1 MSKIATTLVVGVVL
15 TVLLAA
21 SAAATD
27 FLPPDRTTLGKI
39 DMAVERGELPYDYA
53 ITYKYLALWKD
64 TENLVPA
71 QYRGERLGSAPWVS
85 GTPVIREL
93 GLAYNTLRPELKAML
108 EEHFG
113 IVRADEGG
121 QLFNSFN
128 YRVIG
133 NGDSSYGGY
142 PIFTYDTEHF
152 RIHWV
157 EEGPDAVTDLSDSNS
172 NGVPDI
178 AEWTCED
185 YEAAY
190 KLCTGG
196 SANGHTSKGNFHM
209 LPAPGYE
216 GFMPLKDY
224 YADIDG
230 ETWPEDFDYG
240 DDDRSD
246 VYLIGD
252 LGSGTGGATYGGLTF
267 PYTPWFDSAG
277 WFVQHSDI
285 YYGVHGDAYS
295 GSGGWNTT
303 AICSHEFEHLVQDMI
318 DNQGVSPSAPEGQEF
333 WYLEATSMWNEH
345 FCYEG
350 QPDFVNRAG
359 NWLNNT
365 RRTIE
370 DDGYGGYDCCVINM
384 FFEDWVEKS
393 SWRVNLGEGEENRF
407 VPEVWRAM
415 AGPGDPWFTGEL
427 TINRDPKDAM
437 SYIIETNDDTKTY
450 IEGRGFP
457 NTFEIFTKWNW
468 FTGTRDDGQHY
479 VYGPQLG
486 PTNPV
491 RNYGASDYPVAQ
503 ENPSP
508 FFIDHLGHA
517 YFYFAE
523 LPSWTAG
530 VLTYTGGDENPGG
543 SEDWAG
549 HVCALKGGTWQSLEE
564 VAGDWSDM
572 LSPQDIGIIQ
582 IPDPDQ
588 YEAFVFCLANTS
600 YVGMDLEY
608 SFWFNPTSDTA
619 NPVTTMSLIRTQVN
633 PDYLEILLGAN
644 ENLFGFP
651 EVFATYTP
659 DGGDST
665 KIEINMNDPG
675 DNSKSFVG
683 TLTLD
688 VGFKGTGRVDYRAAD
703 MAGNIVSD
711 TKQFS
716 AGTLAAGGGTV
727 GGGNAYLRAPSGA
740 FKAPTLVT
748 IFESEAHAETPTATG
763 LTAEGSGNLTV
774 GEAVETVGTSYAYGP
789 DWANLGAPVSVIIS
803 YEGLDVTKEDYL
815 SVYQWNGSGWT
826 DLGGTIDRLHKRVT
840 AEANALGEF
849 ILGYGDR
856 KEGDGG
862 GFVPTSYAL
871 YQSYPNPAGT
881 SAKVKYALPE
891 DEHVTIKLYNIA
903 GQVVKVLVDEDASA
917 GTYVKEVSADGLAN
931 GVYLY
936 KMEAGDYNAVKKMVI
951 TR

>member
-15 TVLLAA
+15 TVLLAV

-27 FLPPDRTTLGKI
+27 LLPPDRTTLGKI
-39 DMAVERGELPYDYA
+39 DMAVERGELPYDYG

-71 QYRGERLGSAPWVS
+71 QYRGERLGSGPWVS
-85 GTPVIREL
+85 GTAIIQEL
-93 GLAYNTLRPELKAML
+93 GLAYDTLRPELKTIL
-108 EEHFG
+108 EENFG
-113 IVRADEGG
+113 IVRAGEGG
-121 QLFNSFN
+121 QLYNSLN

-142 PIFTYDTEHF
+142 EIYTYDTDHY
-152 RIHWV
+152 RVHYAL
-157 EEGPDAVTDLSDSNS
+157 EGPDAVTDLSDSNS
-172 NGVPDI
+172 NGIPDI
-178 AEWTCED
+178 VEWTCED
-185 YEAAY
+185 YEAAFTLY
-190 KLCTGG
+190 TGG
-196 SANGHTSKGNFHM
+196 SYYGHNSKGSNHM
-209 LPAPGYE
+209 IAVPGYE
-216 GFMPLKDY
+216 EYMPLRDY
-224 YADIDG
+224 YADLEG
-230 ETWPEDFDYG
+230 EPWPGDEYDYG
-240 DDDRSD
+240 GDNKWD

-252 LGSGTGGATYGGLTF
+252 LGSGTGGATYIDRSF
-267 PYTPWFDSAG
+267 PITDWFDYSSYA
-277 WFVQHSDI
+277 VQHSDV
-285 YYGVHGDAYS
+285 YYGVHGDAYTS
-295 GSGGWNTT
+295 SGWNTT
-303 AICSHEFEHLVQDMI
+303 SICAHEFGHSIQFMHDALES
-318 DNQGVSPSAPEGQEF
+318 SPSAPEGQER
-333 WYLEATSMWNEH
+333 WYLEATSMWDEH
-345 FCYEG
+345 YCYEG
-350 QPDFVNRAG
+350 QPDWLGRCRS
-359 NWLNNT
+359 WLNNT
-365 RRTIE
+365 RRSIE
-370 DDGYGGYDCCVINM
+370 DDGYGGYDSTVINM

-393 SWRVNLGEGEENRF
+393 TWKSNLGTSEEDRF
-407 VPEVWRAM
+407 VPEVWRAA
-415 AGPGDPWFTGEL
+415 AGPGDPWFTGEFSV
-427 TINRDPKDAM
+427 NRDPKDAI
-437 SYIIETNDDTKTY
+437 SYVIETNDTTKPY
-450 IEGRGFP
+450 IEGRGFKDA
-457 NTFEIFTKWNW
+457 FEIFTKWNW
-468 FTGTRDDGQHY
+468 YTGTRDDGQHY
-479 VYGPQLG
+479 VYGAQLG
-486 PTNPV
+486 DRNPS
-491 RNYGASDYPVAQ
+491 RTYGAGDYPVTQ
-503 ENPSP
+503 EGASP

-517 YFYFAE
+517 YFYFGE

-530 VLTYTGGDENPGG
+530 VLTYTGGAENPGG

-549 HVCALKGGTWQSLEE
+549 HICALKGGTWQSLDG

-582 IPDPDQ
+582 ITDPDQ

-600 YVGMDLEY
+600 YVGMDLDY
-608 SFWFNPTSDTA
+608 SFWFNPTSDTT
-619 NPVTTMSLIRTQVN
+619 NPVTKISLVQTQVN
-633 PDYLEILLGAN
+633 PDYVEIALGSN

-651 EVFATYTP
+651 EVYATYTP
-659 DGGDST
+659 EGGDST
-665 KIEINMNDPG
+665 KVEINMDDPSG
-675 DNSKSFVG
+675 NHKSFVG
-683 TLTLD
+683 TLALD
-688 VGFKGTGRVDYRAAD
+688 IGFKGTGRVDYRAAD

-711 TKQFS
+711 SKQFS

-740 FKAPTLVT
+740 FKSPTLVT
-748 IFESEAHAETPTATG
+748 IFEGETHAETPTATG

-774 GEAVETVGTSYAYGP
+774 EETVETVGTSYAYGP
-789 DWANLGAPVSVIIS
+789 DWANLGAPVSVILS

-826 DLGGTIDRLHKRVT
+826 DLGGTIDPLHKRVT

-862 GFVPTSYAL
+862 GFVPASYAL

-917 GTYVKEVSADGLAN
+917 GTYVKEVSADGLAD

-936 KMEAGDYNAVKKMVI
+936 KMEAGDYSAVKKMVI